1 MGIEEKIASAKK
13 TKWVVE
19 GFDDNEVK
27 SIVELARISACIE
40 KSRHNMGMTQKD
52 FAEYMGVTQGM
63 VSKWESRHYNF
74 SIKTLNEI
82 CEKINMYLK
91 VDMGKKDSKYDNT
104 SSVWSQK
111 NIVGTADNVKWIPHF
126 SKMEVGA

>member
-1 MGIEEKIASAKK
+1 
-13 TKWVVE
+13 
-19 GFDDNEVK
+19 
-27 SIVELARISACIE
+27 
-40 KSRHNMGMTQKD
+40 
-52 FAEYMGVTQGM
+52 MGVTQGM